1 MTALDTLSTF
11 GSELTA
17 EQLDHV
23 DGGLLPLIIA
33 LAVFDAVLW
42 GYIAYTQ

>member
-1 MTALDTLSTF
+1 MTSLNTLSTF

-17 EQLDHV
+17 EQLDHAA
-23 DGGLLPLIIA
+23 GGLLPLIVA

-42 GYIAYTQ
+42 GYIAVTQ